1 MREHTQNCG
10 HVREQTQFS
19 GHVHEHN
26 FTQYLS
32 VLSLQLIG
40 NNNRQ
45 TSLCIYR
52 WLLDGNVY
60 IHKIL
65 VAVIMLMS
73 ASDTKSTRKLFLCIQ
88 TLSLLLL

>member
-45 TSLCIYR
+45 NLT
-52 WLLDGNVY
+52 VY
-60 IHKIL
+60 L
-65 VAVIMLMS
+65 QMVAGWQCLYP
-73 ASDTKSTRKLFLCIQ
+73 
-88 TLSLLLL
+88 

>member
-60 IHKIL
+60 IHIRPNIRLEYQNENFSSSNYVNVCK
-65 VAVIMLMS
+65 
-73 ASDTKSTRKLFLCIQ
+73 
-88 TLSLLLL
+88 